1 MSIQDD
7 YGVIREN
14 FLVGRCPYNIRD
26 IELIQKSMDVSA
38 ILSLQHDECLMRMNI
53 DYAIHERHGQA
64 LGLIMARCP
73 MRDFDPEDQRFRLPA
88 AVNLLRD
95 LLQAGHRVYVH
106 CTLGINR
113 APTVV
118 LAYLTVIEG
127 LTIEDALHL
136 IEQGRPGAY
145 LSWDAYHAY
154 RRDVERQQLSVTL

>member
-7 YGVIREN
+7 YGIIREN
-14 FLVGRCPYNIRD
+14 LLVGRCPYDIRD
-26 IELIQKSMDVSA
+26 IEWIQKSMGVSA

-53 DYAIHERHGQA
+53 DYTNHEQHGRA
-64 LGLIMARCP
+64 LGLVMARCP
-73 MRDFDPEDQRFRLPA
+73 MRDFDPEDQRFGLPA

-113 APTVV
+113 APTVG
-118 LAYLTVIEG
+118 LAYLTVIEE
-127 LTIEDALHL
+127 LTVEGALYL

-145 LSWDAYHAY
+145 LSWEAYHAY
-154 RRDVERQQLSVTL
+154 RRDVELQKLSVAL

>member
-26 IELIQKSMDVSA
+26 IELIQKSMNVSA

-73 MRDFDPEDQRFRLPA
+73 IRDFDPEDQRFRLPA

-127 LTIEDALHL
+127 LTIEPGLFIKKGDA
-136 IEQGRPGAY
+136 R
-145 LSWDAYHAY
+145 LSN
-154 RRDVERQQLSVTL
+154 